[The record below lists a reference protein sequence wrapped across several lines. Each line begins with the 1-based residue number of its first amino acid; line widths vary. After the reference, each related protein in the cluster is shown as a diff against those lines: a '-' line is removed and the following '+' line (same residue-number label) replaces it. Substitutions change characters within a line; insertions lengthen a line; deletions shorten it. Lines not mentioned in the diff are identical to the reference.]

1 MWALSGFS
9 RPTSDHRHRVRHP
22 EGERALML
30 AAVTLGRWRHRLRW
44 VAHKLNAGPLPFRII
59 AIGIIVLVRL
69 TSISLIYHMVRK
81 PSELLSLVGG

>member
-1 MWALSGFS
+1 
-9 RPTSDHRHRVRHP
+9 
-22 EGERALML
+22 ML

-69 TSISLIYHMVRK
+69 TSISLIYHMVRN